1 VVIPDRADLPAV
13 IKRLRA
19 LGYHHEGDLGVP
31 GREAFTTPAGAPSH
45 HLYVCAMGTPA
56 LDRHLAFRDALRAD
70 PALAGAYG
78 DLKRTLA
85 ARLGTDR
92 AGYTEAKSA
101 SIERVLA
108 ASPRRP

>member
-1 VVIPDRADLPAV
+1 
-13 IKRLRA
+13 
-19 LGYHHEGDLGVP
+19 
-31 GREAFTTPAGAPSH
+31 
-45 HLYVCAMGTPA
+45 
-56 LDRHLAFRDALRAD
+56 LAFRDALRAD

-101 SIERVLA
+101 FIERVLA
-108 ASPRRP
+108 ASPQRP